1 MSAQATITLII
12 LGATLLAL
20 ASQRLR
26 PDLVALCTT
35 LALILSGVLTAEEA
49 FLAFGQPV
57 IILIA
62 AIYVLGAALYETG
75 VAAMVANR
83 LLRLADRGLTVLLVV
98 LVLTAG
104 LLSGIL
110 SSLLVVVVMM
120 PAVLR
125 LAHQARL
132 APSQLLLPVVMGASM
147 GNLLTIIGTVS
158 NLIVSDLLSAA
169 GHSPL
174 GFFAM
179 MPYGVVSLL
188 LAVAWFALIGQRLLR
203 REVEAETRPPSLD
216 EVEHAYEMQE
226 ELYRLRV
233 QSASDLIGRR
243 LDQVPLSDDFRLNVV
258 AIRSHRGALHP
269 AEPERVVAPDDVLI
283 VSGAKG
289 DALQA
294 ASLHN
299 LEPKGSVDL
308 EEVDGIKEN
317 VRLAEA
323 MIPFRSELVGKTLA
337 EAGFRRRYGLNI
349 LAVHRGGRPIRRRLR
364 DLRLGPGDTLLVQGT
379 ARSLHRIGGDQNL
392 ILVTRLGPQPGDVI
406 TPKAKVTLA
415 ILAIM
420 IGTVVTGVLSLATAG
435 LAASIALILTRSIS
449 LERAYNNIEGSILVL
464 VGGMLPLAFAL
475 QETGAAE
482 AVAEYLASFSPA
494 IGAAGALG
502 LLYLFTVVITQ
513 IVSNSA
519 AAALMTPIAVQLA
532 VTMGQSPV
540 SFALMIAVAVTT
552 SYITPL
558 TNTDNLL
565 VREAGR
571 YTLRDYLIQGVP
583 LFLLQSAAVVLL
595 FALQE

>member
-1 MSAQATITLII
+1 MTAEATITLII
-12 LGATLLAL
+12 LAATLLAL

-35 LALILSGVLTAEEA
+35 LALILTGVLTAEDA

-83 LLRLADRGLTVLLVV
+83 LLRLADRGLTVLLFV

-132 APSQLLLPVVMGASM
+132 SPSQLLLPVVMGASM

-158 NLIVSDLLSAA
+158 NLIVSDLLVAA
-169 GHSPL
+169 GHAPL
-174 GFFAM
+174 GFFTLL
-179 MPYGVVSLL
+179 PYGLVSLAL
-188 LAVAWFALIGQRLLR
+188 TILWFVLTGRHLLR
-203 REVEAETRPPSLD
+203 REVEVEARPPSLD
-216 EVEHAYEMQE
+216 EVEHAYQMQE
-226 ELYRLRV
+226 ELYGLRV
-233 QSASDLIGRR
+233 RSTSGLIGRR
-243 LDQVPLSDDFRLNVV
+243 LDQLPLSDDFRLNVA
-258 AIRSHRGALHP
+258 AIRSQRGALRP
-269 AEPERVVAPDDVLI
+269 ADPDRVVAPGDVLI
-283 VSGAKG
+283 VSGATG

-294 ASLHN
+294 ANFYS
-299 LEPKGSVDL
+299 LEPKGPVDL
-308 EEVDGIKEN
+308 EEVDGIEED
-317 VRLAEA
+317 VRLAEV

-337 EAGFRRRYGLNI
+337 EAGFRRRYELNT

-364 DLRLGPGDTLLVQGT
+364 DLQLRPGDTLLVQGT
-379 ARSLHRIGGDQNL
+379 ARSLHRVGRDQNL

-406 TPKAKVTLA
+406 TSKARVTLV

-435 LAASIALILTRSIS
+435 LAAAVALILTRSIS

-482 AVAEYLASFSPA
+482 SIAAYLAGFSPA

-513 IVSNSA
+513 VVSNSA

-532 VTMGQSPV
+532 VAMGQPPA

-565 VREAGR
+565 VRDAGH
-571 YTLRDYLIQGVP
+571 YTLRDYVINGLP
-583 LFLLQSAAVVLL
+583 LFLLQSAAVVLV
-595 FALQE
+595 FALQR